1 MMETKLDVGE
11 LLRATAAAISSR
23 AAGAVGYVLALGALG
38 SALDLAEV
46 ENSFLD
52 TIASL
57 VGGYLLLRAMLQGTG
72 NLEINAGQRFG
83 GYFGLSILSGLG
95 ILLGFVVLIIP
106 GLVLMVRWLPAYA
119 ILLAEGTTVTGALGE
134 SWRRTAGHFWPL
146 LAASLM
152 VLLLAAASMA
162 VYVSNEFFSVLPT
175 TVSLVAGNLMLA
187 ATGMVFT
194 ALGVATYRLST
205 DQSEGLSEVFA

>member
-1 MMETKLDVGE
+1 MGAEECLELDATRADDQRARPVGMREGHQPRGPARAAGLDLERDGAVVPAQQLPRSDHPVDLGIALAPVGE
-11 LLRATAAAISSR
+11 LGRIGMRPQVRPDRRLDEAPPELVIRARSR
-23 AAGAVGYVLALGALG
+23 
-38 SALDLAEV
+38 
-46 ENSFLD
+46 
-52 TIASL
+52 
-57 VGGYLLLRAMLQGTG
+57 
-72 NLEINAGQRFG
+72 
-83 GYFGLSILSGLG
+83 
-95 ILLGFVVLIIP
+95 
-106 GLVLMVRWLPAYA
+106 
-119 ILLAEGTTVTGALGE
+119 E

-152 VLLLAAASMA
+152 VLLLGATSMA

-187 ATGMVFT
+187 ATGMVFI